1 MAGKGYGEEYGR
13 RGGRDWEGEEGEKE
27 KREIGR
33 REGPKR
39 KTEGSW
45 KWLNME
51 EGKETEG
58 GIREKDER
66 ERERERWIKERKR
79 KEKDRK
85 ETTKY
90 WKEKLEWND
99 ENNENK
105 LEELDTEVKGKTKYT
120 EMETSSRRTKV

>member
-1 MAGKGYGEEYGR
+1 
-13 RGGRDWEGEEGEKE
+13 
-27 KREIGR
+27 
-33 REGPKR
+33 
-39 KTEGSW
+39 
-45 KWLNME
+45 ME